1 MTTNFMKST
10 QWLYELGTWKTH
22 PAHFRVTFL
31 HGNTFVLRKRDVIP
45 QSIRSV
51 LVVALWPKPTRYG
64 LKPEFKYYMQIKKKD
79 LRKQKN
85 VSDVNQISF

>member
-1 MTTNFMKST
+1 MVDDNELHEKYTM
-10 QWLYELGTWKTH
+10 LYELGKWKTN

-31 HGNTFVLRKRDVIP
+31 EGNAFVLPKRDVIP

-64 LKPEFKYYMQIKKKD
+64 LKPEFKYYVQLKKRSSQTK
-79 LRKQKN
+79 KSQM
-85 VSDVNQISF
+85 